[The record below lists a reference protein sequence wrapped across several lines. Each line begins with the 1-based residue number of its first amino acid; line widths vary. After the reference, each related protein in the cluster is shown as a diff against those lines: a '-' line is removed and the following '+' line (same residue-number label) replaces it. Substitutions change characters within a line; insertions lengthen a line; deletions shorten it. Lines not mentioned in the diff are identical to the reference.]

1 MLLLQRVAVVA
12 ALLAGGAVSS
22 APPTVTTF
30 GTIERLVRERDV
42 RPKVVLTD
50 VLRMPHAH
58 ALGSIS
64 ALRGEIT
71 ILDGAAWL
79 SYPPARTGRRPKV
92 VVSTDSREQAGFL
105 VAAHIAPGQW
115 RKTKVDEA
123 LSSDGLEAALR
134 GRIEQ
139 AGLGGADIPFRIDGR
154 FATLTLAIV
163 DGRLLP
169 AGARTP
175 EAIKQA
181 NHLDQ
186 HDDVDGTLIGFFA
199 AAADERFTHA
209 DSRVHVH
216 AVVTSAR
223 ATGHA
228 RTFMLAPGATLWLPA
243 RP

>member
-1 MLLLQRVAVVA
+1 MLSWRVAIVA
-12 ALLAGGAVSS
+12 ALLAGGAAAS

-30 GTIERLVRERDV
+30 GTIHRLVRERDAT
-42 RPKVVLTD
+42 PKVVLTD
-50 VLRMPHAH
+50 VLRLPHTH

-64 ALRGEIT
+64 ELRGEIT
-71 ILDGAAWL
+71 ILDGTAWL
-79 SYPPARTGRRPKV
+79 SYPPARTGGRPKV
-92 VVSTDSREQAGFL
+92 IVSTDSREQAGFL
-105 VAAHIAPGQW
+105 VAAQVAPGQW
-115 RKTKVDEA
+115 RKVEVGEA

-154 FATLTLAIV
+154 FSTLTLAIV

-186 HDDVDGTLIGFFA
+186 HSDVDGTLIGFFA
-199 AAADERFTHA
+199 AAADERITHPN
-209 DSRVHVH
+209 SRVHVH

-228 RTFMLAPGATLWLPA
+228 RTFTLAPGATLWLPG

>member
-1 MLLLQRVAVVA
+1 MFLRRVAIVA
-12 ALLAGGAVSS
+12 ALLAGGAAAAS
-22 APPTVTTF
+22 APPTVATF
-30 GTIERLVRERDV
+30 GTIRRLVRERDAT
-42 RPKVVLTD
+42 PKVVLAD
-50 VLRMPHAH
+50 VLRLPHTH

-64 ALRGEIT
+64 DLRGEIT
-71 ILDGAAWL
+71 ILDGTAWL
-79 SYPPARTGRRPKV
+79 SYPPARTGGRPKV

-105 VAAHIAPGQW
+105 VAAQVAPGQW
-115 RKTKVDEA
+115 RKAKVGEA

-139 AGLGGADIPFRIDGR
+139 AGLGGADVPFRIDGR
-154 FATLTLAIV
+154 FSTLTLAIV

-181 NHLDQ
+181 NRLDQ
-186 HDDVDGTLIGFFA
+186 HSDVDGTLIGFFA
-199 AAADERFTHA
+199 AAADERFTHP

-228 RTFMLAPGATLWLPA
+228 RTFTLAPGATLWLPD
-243 RP
+243 RL